1 MAKKNSGF
9 IGTFGGSPKS
19 RLSNVLAG
27 DRTGRGKPS
36 TFSAVRQ
43 GNYNRDPALGVPVT
57 RTAAAAPAR
66 PAGSIDIRG
75 YFGDERTGIRKTAG
89 QKLTSAIN
97 SKPAAVVRTTT
108 DMKSSPA
115 PAKSA
120 FKGNWTGA
128 APTAMQA
135 RAGKKDSLTPVQRQ
149 ARMMAE
155 QQVGSRKTGG
165 GQSASAGF
173 KSLGDMGRRA
183 AGALGFGRNSKP
195 NSNKPGGGR
204 NLSGKP

>member
-108 DMKSSPA
+108 DMKSSPVS
-115 PAKSA
+115 AKPS
-120 FKGNWTGA
+120 FKGNWVGA

-135 RAGKKDSLTPVQRQ
+135 RAGKKDSLTPNQRQ

-155 QQVGSRKTGG
+155 QQVGSRKTSNGKN
-165 GQSASAGF
+165 ASAGF

-183 AGALGFGRNSKP
+183 ASALGFGRSK
-195 NSNKPGGGR
+195 SSVGKSTSGG
-204 NLSGKP
+204 KKK

>member
-36 TFSAVRQ
+36 TFSAVRE

-57 RTAAAAPAR
+57 RTAIAQRKDLPS
-66 PAGSIDIRG
+66 GSIDIRG

-89 QKLTSAIN
+89 QKIASAIN

-108 DMKSSPA
+108 DMKSSPVSTK
-115 PAKSA
+115 PS
-120 FKGNWTGA
+120 FKGNWVGA

-135 RAGKKDSLTPVQRQ
+135 RAGKKDSLTPGQRQ

-155 QQVGSRKTGG
+155 QQVGSRKTSNGKN
-165 GQSASAGF
+165 ASAGF

-183 AGALGFGRNSKP
+183 ASALGFGRSK
-195 NSNKPGGGR
+195 SSVGKSTSGG
-204 NLSGKP
+204 KKK

>member
-1 MAKKNSGF
+1 MA
-9 IGTFGGSPKS
+9 GSSDAYKS
-19 RLSNVLAG
+19 Y
-27 DRTGRGKPS
+27 RGQIPN
-36 TFSAVRQ
+36 TA
-43 GNYNRDPALGVPVT
+43 NYKTDLPESVHQRMMRANEMATKRANA
-57 RTAAAAPAR
+57 RKAAAALAL

-89 QKLTSAIN
+89 QKVASAL
-97 SKPAAVVRTTT
+97 KAKPALKVEPAAVVRTTT

-183 AGALGFGRNSKP
+183 AGALGFGGAKSSAKK
-195 NSNKPGGGR
+195 SGGGR